1 MRKKATILI
10 TSLRLVFIGFALA
23 ALTFALGCNNNTAKA
38 KNESGPPE
46 VRVKIQVEQPAPVRD
61 SSEYIASLRSRDS
74 AEIRPQVDGQVT
86 KIFVRS
92 GESVAAGTAMMQID
106 PIKQEATVHNQ
117 EAARA
122 AQAANVRYAQQQHDR
137 NVQLYSAGV
146 ISKQAL
152 EESQTALDAA
162 KAQLAAI
169 EAGVREQEVQLHYY
183 RVTAPMKGIAGDI
196 PVRVGDRVTTS
207 TLLTTVDKPGT
218 LEAYIQI
225 PVERAPELRMGEEIE
240 VLDPSGTVAA
250 RGKISFISPEV
261 DNQSQTVLAKAQVEN
276 EKGGLRTAQVVRVR
290 VIWGTR
296 RALSVPVLAVQRIS
310 GQPFAFVAESE
321 GNRLI
326 ARQRQLQLGEMV
338 GNDYVVLGGLKA
350 GDRVIVSGTQ
360 MLADGTPVM
369 PE

>member
-1 MRKKATILI
+1 MWLLA
-10 TSLRLVFIGFALA
+10 ALA
-23 ALTFALGCNNNTAKA
+23 ALGFALCCNSDSAKA
-38 KNESGPPE
+38 KNESGPPAIK
-46 VRVKIQVEQPAPVRD
+46 VKLQVEQPAPVRD

-86 KIFVRS
+86 KIFVHS
-92 GESVAAGTAMMQID
+92 GESVAAGTPLMQID

-117 EAARA
+117 EASRA

-137 NVQLYSAGV
+137 NVQLHSAGV

-152 EESQTALDAA
+152 EESQAALDAA
-162 KAQLAAI
+162 KAQLAAL
-169 EAGVREQEVQLHYY
+169 EAAVREQQVQLHYY
-183 RVTAPMKGIAGDI
+183 RVAAPMKGIVGDI
-196 PVRVGDRVTTS
+196 PVRVGDRATTS
-207 TLLTTVDKPGT
+207 TLLTTVDKPGA
-218 LEAYIQI
+218 LEAYIQV
-225 PVERAPELRMGEEIE
+225 PVERAPDLRMGEEVE
-240 VLDPSGTVAA
+240 VLDPSGSVAA

-261 DNQSQTVLAKAQVEN
+261 DNQAQTVLAKAQVDNKE
-276 EKGGLRTAQVVRVR
+276 GRLRTAQFVRVR
-290 VIWGTR
+290 VIWGAR
-296 RALSVPVLAVQRIS
+296 PALSVPVLAVQRIS
-310 GQPFAFVAESE
+310 GQPFAFVAEDE
-321 GNRLI
+321 GNKLV